1 MLTKEQR
8 FADFV
13 YEMNDWLGRLQY
25 QQIDPRHPLWI
36 GGFMEWTDNK
46 AVSAAPN
53 VLSACY
59 AEGLAEAWRLSRETG
74 DSARQQRYRE
84 GLERSLQFLTTLQY
98 TEGNTQH
105 FADWYRPA
113 LLGAF
118 HASHQDGNVRLD
130 YAQHALCALVQYM
143 RYALDG

>member
-13 YEMNDWLGRLQY
+13 YEMNDWLCGLQY

-36 GGFMEWTDNK
+36 GGFMEWTDGK
-46 AVSAAPN
+46 AVSAAPS

-59 AEGLAEAWRLSRETG
+59 AEGLAEAYRLSKETG
-74 DSARQQRYRE
+74 DLARQQRYRE
-84 GLERSLQFLTTLQY
+84 TLERSLQFLTTLQY

-113 LLGAF
+113 LLEPSTPPIRTATFASITPARAVRAGAI
-118 HASHQDGNVRLD
+118 HAVCVGW
-130 YAQHALCALVQYM
+130 
-143 RYALDG
+143 